1 MAYVVSNKEKL
12 VDLAYK
18 LIKAKSSK
26 DDAKAAEDM
35 LVLDTILSGIQTCF
49 NPIEVDKRLRRE
61 YKTIEMLENIQDNFC
76 YNDGRTVNKNVTE
89 YERIINNLKSD
100 RAGVIADVLLKH
112 DMIKTVDE
120 LYQRV
125 YDN

>member
-35 LVLDTILSGIQTCF
+35 LVLDAILSGVQTSF
-49 NPIEVDKRLRRE
+49 NLIELDKRLRRE
-61 YKTIEMLENIQDNFC
+61 YKTIEMLENIQENFC

-89 YERIINNLKSD
+89 YERIINKLESD
-100 RAGVIADVLLKH
+100 RSGVIADVLLKH
-112 DMIKTVDE
+112 EMIKTVDE
-120 LYQRV
+120 LYERV

>member
-35 LVLDTILSGIQTCF
+35 LVLDTILSGVQTCF

-61 YKTIEMLENIQDNFC
+61 YKTIEMLENIQENFC

>member
-1 MAYVVSNKEKL
+1 MAYMVSNKEKL

-35 LVLDTILSGIQTCF
+35 LVLDTILSGVQTCF
-49 NPIEVDKRLRRE
+49 NLIELDKRLRRE
-61 YKTIEMLENIQDNFC
+61 YKTIEMLENILENFC
-76 YNDGRTVNKNVTE
+76 YSDGRTVNKNVTE